1 MRDNTNT
8 DASRDA
14 PANHPRFMPRRRAL
28 RWLVP
33 AGAAGVVALLASG
46 VLSATAKPNLEPQ
59 SAAQLLASMNS
70 APTGAFSG
78 TIVEKASLGLPELP
92 NIGGSSSSTGLI
104 GLLTGSHTS
113 RVWYGG
119 ETKQRFAL
127 LDTFGEQDV
136 FRNGRVLWHWDS
148 NTKVATKTLLPADA
162 GGPAPTPTDT
172 ATITPEQAA
181 QHALD
186 LVDPSTNVSTDRSG
200 IVAGR
205 AVYTL
210 VLTPK
215 DTRSRVASVRI
226 SIDGQHKLPLGVQIY
241 ARGGTH
247 PALDVSFTRIDFS
260 VPGDEYFTFAPP
272 AGAKTAQPNPS
283 GSSDPFAAGTEK
295 SANPSVTPIGSG
307 WTTVGKV
314 VGVPSLSEM
323 AKQNKDAGL
332 LLGKLPPVQGTWG
345 QGKLFESALVTAL
358 FTNDGRVYF
367 GAVDPDILYKA
378 AVQK

>member
-1 MRDNTNT
+1 
-8 DASRDA
+8 
-14 PANHPRFMPRRRAL
+14 
-28 RWLVP
+28 
-33 AGAAGVVALLASG
+33 
-46 VLSATAKPNLEPQ
+46 
-59 SAAQLLASMNS
+59 MNS
-70 APTGAFSG
+70 APSGGFSG

-186 LVDPSTNVSTDRSG
+186 LVDPSTNVSTDRTG

-226 SIDGQHKLPLGVQIY
+226 SIDGEHKLPLSVQIY

-272 AGAKTAQPNPS
+272 AGAKTAQPKPS
-283 GSSDPFAAGTEK
+283 GSSDPFASGTEK

-323 AKQNKDAGL
+323 GEQNKDAGL
-332 LLGKLPPVQGTWG
+332 LLGKLPAVQGTWG

>member
-1 MRDNTNT
+1 MYEDANTP
-8 DASRDA
+8 ASENE
-14 PANHPRFMPRRRAL
+14 PANHPRFMPRRRTL

-33 AGAAGVVALLASG
+33 VGAVGVVALLASG
-46 VLSATAKPNLEPQ
+46 ALSATAKPNLAPQ
-59 SAAQLLASMNS
+59 TAAELLASMQS
-70 APTGAFSG
+70 APTAGFSG

-92 NIGGSSSSTGLI
+92 NIGGSNSSTGLT

-127 LDTFGEQDV
+127 LDTFGEQDI
-136 FRNGRVLWHWDS
+136 FRNGRELWHWDS
-148 NTKVATKTLLPADA
+148 NTKIATKTLLPADA
-162 GGPAPTPTDT
+162 GGTAPTPTET

-181 QHALD
+181 QQALD
-186 LVDPSTNVSTDRSG
+186 LVDPSTNVSTDRTG

-226 SIDGQHKLPLGVQIY
+226 SIDGQHKLPLSMQIY
-241 ARGGTH
+241 ARGGSH

-272 AGAKTAQPNPS
+272 ADAKTAQPKQS
-283 GSSDPFAAGTEK
+283 GPPEPFGAGTEK
-295 SANPSVTPIGSG
+295 SANPSITPIGSG

-314 VGVPSLSEM
+314 VGVPSLTDIG
-323 AKQNKDAGL
+323 KQNKDAGL
-332 LLGKLPPVQGTWG
+332 LLGKLPAVQGSWG

-378 AVQK
+378 AKQK